1 MVMYVEKLY
10 AKHTK
15 NVSGITFHVKLHQAS
30 FFIFNGDQ
38 YFMSGGHFKTS
49 SCQKVTL
56 KKIELGPLIYISGE
70 GLSIEPIV
78 LSMPLYG
85 HFCHAKL
92 TALLTFQK

>member
-1 MVMYVEKLY
+1 MYVEKLN

-49 SCQKVTL
+49 SRQKVTL
-56 KKIELGPLIYISGE
+56 KKMEKVW
-70 GLSIEPIV
+70 V
-78 LSMPLYG
+78 LSPLY
-85 HFCHAKL
+85 CQCLYMAIIVM
-92 TALLTFQK
+92 QS

>member
-1 MVMYVEKLY
+1 MYVEKLY

-15 NVSGITFHVKLHQAS
+15 NVGGVTFHVKLHQAS
-30 FFIFNGDQ
+30 FFIFNGNQ